1 MTLNSVTL
9 RDRFEQLRSN
19 KLFETFVILV
29 IVISALMIGAKTYP
43 IPAAAAQVLRIMDVG
58 ITLFFLTEIIIR
70 MVAEKNL
77 KAFFSKGWNIFD
89 FLIVTAS
96 LIPVDD
102 SEAALLGR
110 LLRVFRVLRL
120 VSIIPELRILM
131 NAFVTAIPRMGY
143 VSLLMFIIFYIY
155 AAMGSMFFGEINREL
170 WGNITIAMLTLFRIA
185 TFEDWTDVMY
195 ETMAVHPLSWSF
207 YLSFIFIVAF
217 VFLNMMIGIV
227 LETLQREHEQFSRDS
242 GEGEAGEVH
251 LINARTQEMEQR
263 LIRMEEILMQ
273 QAPIKTHASGITSDS
288 ERNSTR

>member
-1 MTLNSVTL
+1 MTFNTVTL

-43 IPAAAAQVLRIMDVG
+43 IAAGTAKVLRILDVG

-70 MVAEKNL
+70 MAAEKNL
-77 KAFFSKGWNIFD
+77 KTFFSKGWNIFD

-155 AAMGSMFFGEINREL
+155 AAMGSMFFSEINKEL

-195 ETMAVHPLSWSF
+195 ETMEIHPLSWSF

-227 LETLQREHEQFSRDS
+227 LETLQREHEQYSRDT
-242 GEGEAGEVH
+242 GEGEANEVH
-251 LINARTQEMEQR
+251 RIDSRTKEIEQR
-263 LIRMEEILMQ
+263 LIRMEAMLKQ
-273 QAPIKTHASGITSDS
+273 LSD
-288 ERNSTR
+288 R

>member
-1 MTLNSVTL
+1 MPLTAAQLQQQ
-9 RDRFEQLRSN
+9 FIQLREN
-19 KLFETFVILV
+19 KIFETFVILV
-29 IVISALMIGAKTYP
+29 IVVSALMIGAKTYP
-43 IPAAAAQVLRIMDVG
+43 IPTSVANILRLLDIG
-58 ITLFFLTEIIIR
+58 ITIFFLLEIIIR
-70 MVAEKNL
+70 MIAEHSL
-77 KAFFSKGWNIFD
+77 KRFFTKAWNVFD

-120 VSIIPELRILM
+120 ISIIPELRVLL

-155 AAMGSMFFGEINREL
+155 AATGSMFFHQINPQL

-195 ETMAVHPLSWSF
+195 ETMDVFPFSWFF

-227 LETLQREHEQFSRDS
+227 LETLQQEHEEFSREN
-242 GEGEAGEVH
+242 GEGEAAEVH
-251 LINARTQEMEQR
+251 RINNRTEQMEQQ
-263 LIRMEEILMQ
+263 LIKMENMLEQLLKDK
-273 QAPIKTHASGITSDS
+273 ATAEKS
-288 ERNSTR
+288 

>member
-1 MTLNSVTL
+1 MTPKAAQLQA
-9 RDRFEQLRSN
+9 RFIQLREN
-19 KLFETFVILV
+19 RYFETFVILV

-43 IPAAAAQVLRIMDVG
+43 IPQSVAQVLRILDVG
-58 ITLFFLTEIIIR
+58 ITLFFLAEIIIR
-70 MVAEKNL
+70 MIAEQSL
-77 KAFFSKGWNIFD
+77 KRFFSKGWNIFD

-110 LLRVFRVLRL
+110 LLRIFRVLRL
-120 VSIIPELRILM
+120 ISIIPELRVLM

-155 AAMGSMFFGEINREL
+155 AAMGSMFFSDINREL
-170 WGNITIAMLTLFRIA
+170 WGNITIAMLTLFRVA

-195 ETMAVHPLSWSF
+195 ETMTVHPLSWSF

-251 LINARTQEMEQR
+251 RIDTRTAEMEQR
-263 LIRMEEILMQ
+263 LVRMERMLERL
-273 QAPIKTHASGITSDS
+273 S
-288 ERNSTR
+288 ERRR

>member
-1 MTLNSVTL
+1 MPPTAAQLQQQ
-9 RDRFEQLRSN
+9 FIQLREN
-19 KLFETFVILV
+19 KIFETFVILV

-43 IPAAAAQVLRIMDVG
+43 IPSSVAQILRLLDVG
-58 ITLFFLTEIIIR
+58 ITIFFLVEIIIR
-70 MVAEKNL
+70 MIAEQSL
-77 KAFFSKGWNIFD
+77 KRFFSKAWNVFD
-89 FLIVTAS
+89 FIIVTAS

-120 VSIIPELRILM
+120 VSIIPELRVLL

-155 AAMGSMFFGEINREL
+155 AAIGSMFFHQINSEL

-195 ETMAVHPLSWSF
+195 ETMDVFPLSWFF

-227 LETLQREHEQFSRDS
+227 LETLQREHEEFSRES

-251 LINARTQEMEQR
+251 RIDTRTAEMEQR
-263 LIRMEEILMQ
+263 LIKMENMLEQL
-273 QAPIKTHASGITSDS
+273 
-288 ERNSTR
+288 TRDRATTDKP

>member
-1 MTLNSVTL
+1 MTINSVTL

-29 IVISALMIGAKTYP
+29 IIISALMIGAKTYP
-43 IPAAAAQVLRIMDVG
+43 IPTTTAHLLRILDVG

-70 MVAEKNL
+70 MLAEKSL
-77 KAFFSKGWNIFD
+77 KSFFSKGWNIFD

-120 VSIIPELRILM
+120 ISIIPELRILM

-155 AAMGSMFFGEINREL
+155 AAMGSMFFSEINREL

-195 ETMAVHPLSWSF
+195 ETMAVHPLSWSY

-227 LETLQREHEQFSRDS
+227 LETLQREHEQFSRES

-251 LINARTQEMEQR
+251 RIDARTQEMEQR
-263 LIRMEEILMQ
+263 LIRMEEMLKQ
-273 QAPIKTHASGITSDS
+273 LRRS
-288 ERNSTR
+288 

>member
-131 NAFVTAIPRMGY
+131 NAFVSAIPRMGY
-143 VSLLMFIIFYIY
+143 VSL
-155 AAMGSMFFGEINREL
+155 
-170 WGNITIAMLTLFRIA
+170 
-185 TFEDWTDVMY
+185 
-195 ETMAVHPLSWSF
+195 
-207 YLSFIFIVAF
+207 
-217 VFLNMMIGIV
+217 
-227 LETLQREHEQFSRDS
+227 
-242 GEGEAGEVH
+242 
-251 LINARTQEMEQR
+251 
-263 LIRMEEILMQ
+263 
-273 QAPIKTHASGITSDS
+273 
-288 ERNSTR
+288 